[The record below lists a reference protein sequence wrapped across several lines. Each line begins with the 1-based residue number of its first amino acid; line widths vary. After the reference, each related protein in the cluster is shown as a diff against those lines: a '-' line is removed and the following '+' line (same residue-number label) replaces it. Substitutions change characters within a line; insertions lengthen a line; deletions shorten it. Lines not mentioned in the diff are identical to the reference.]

1 MQWDPVNMLVN
12 LIGALCSVP
21 PFCVFLY
28 SSAYALFS
36 FQPSPVSMAEASHSW
51 WKLTFLRKKKSTPKV
66 VYESVTEHI
75 GDEKAA
81 EETQGEN
88 NYTARLER
96 IVDKNTKGKHVK
108 VSNSGR
114 FKERK
119 KVRPALN
126 ETPGLCPEP
135 PPGQ

>member
-1 MQWDPVNMLVN
+1 MAD
-12 LIGALCSVP
+12 
-21 PFCVFLY
+21 
-28 SSAYALFS
+28 
-36 FQPSPVSMAEASHSW
+36 PSPSW

-66 VYESVTEHI
+66 VYESVVEHAGTEK
-75 GDEKAA
+75 GA
-81 EETQGEN
+81 EETPGDTS
-88 NYTARLER
+88 YTARLEK

-119 KVRPALN
+119 KVRPSLN